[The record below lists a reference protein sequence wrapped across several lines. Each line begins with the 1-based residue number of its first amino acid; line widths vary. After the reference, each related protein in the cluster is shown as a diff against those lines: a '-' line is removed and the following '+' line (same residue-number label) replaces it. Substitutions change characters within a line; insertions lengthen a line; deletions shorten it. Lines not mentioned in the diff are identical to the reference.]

1 MTTQEAI
8 VQAFENG
15 RRQVDAEGYAR
26 GKAEAFVEAGDLIS
40 RKALLEKAVEVPG
53 HISRMVSSYDVATA
67 PAVAAKPVKR
77 GRWIREGNRNTCPE
91 CGFFY
96 HSAHADYDYCPKCGM
111 KMDGEDHGKRKAVD

>member
-15 RRQVDAEGYAR
+15 RRQGYEEGKRDA
-26 GKAEAFVEAGDLIS
+26 
-40 RKALLEKAVEVPG
+40 
-53 HISRMVSSYDVATA
+53 
-67 PAVAAKPVKR
+67 VKH

-96 HSAHADYDYCPKCGM
+96 HSAHADYDYCPHCGM